1 VITWRRKEKQMMSE
15 IAQTRPEIQSNL
27 KAAKVE
33 KSETKWN
40 GLER

>member
-15 IAQTRPEIQSNL
+15 VARTLSEIQSNL
-27 KAAKVE
+27 KVAKVE
-33 KSETKWN
+33 KSEAKWN